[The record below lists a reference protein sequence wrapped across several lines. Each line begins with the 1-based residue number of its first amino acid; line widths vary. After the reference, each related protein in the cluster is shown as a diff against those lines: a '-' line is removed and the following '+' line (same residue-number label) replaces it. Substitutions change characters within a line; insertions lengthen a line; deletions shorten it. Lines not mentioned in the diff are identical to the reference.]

1 MTTKSADLSNDS
13 RVFNIF
19 QQGPFDKE
27 IQIKQT
33 WFSEWFSEWFSDMI
47 FRMIFRIQGWR
58 EQCKTKLSQA
68 DSIECF
74 ALMLYALS
82 IATGPKCCKLAVLPS
97 DRKFSELRYAESQP
111 EQLTGLGVVMTCE
124 SKVTKVKKNNW
135 YQLVSTSDTTGLCI
149 CGRRRPQFSH
159 LSCLRP
165 SFQVLSRKL
174 RLSDYR
180 FAYRC
185 TNFRHWR
192 RADQADQA
200 PELLG

>member
-1 MTTKSADLSNDS
+1 
-13 RVFNIF
+13 
-19 QQGPFDKE
+19 
-27 IQIKQT
+27 
-33 WFSEWFSEWFSDMI
+33 
-47 FRMIFRIQGWR
+47 MIFRIQGWR

-111 EQLTGLGVVMTCE
+111 EQLTGLGVSDDLWIKSDE
-124 SKVTKVKKNNW
+124 SEKNNW
-135 YQLVSTSDTTGLCI
+135 YQLVSTSTTGLCI

-159 LSCLRP
+159 LSCIRP

-174 RLSDYR
+174 RLSDYHC
-180 FAYRC
+180 AYRC

-200 PELLG
+200 DQAPELLG